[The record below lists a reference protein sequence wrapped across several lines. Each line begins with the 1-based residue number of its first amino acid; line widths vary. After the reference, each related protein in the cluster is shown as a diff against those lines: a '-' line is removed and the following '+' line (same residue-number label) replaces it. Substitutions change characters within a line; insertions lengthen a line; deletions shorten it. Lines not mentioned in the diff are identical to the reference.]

1 MVIKPPSLRR
11 GSIPDRMLNSASIRY
26 GLYMNWT
33 DIVGLATSIVTAIG
47 VIVAARQLTLSK
59 RQTRTQFEDDLAR
72 EYRALVERIPVKAL
86 FGEVLDQTEYEENL
100 HLFYR
105 YIDLSNEQVFL
116 RQKERLSSDT
126 WENWVEGIK
135 ANLSLPAFAMAWGEI
150 KSKLPHRFQELR
162 LLEKR
167 DFKGDPKDW
176 CESVPELSGSPSKNY
191 LESKAPLS

>member
-1 MVIKPPSLRR
+1 
-11 GSIPDRMLNSASIRY
+11 
-26 GLYMNWT
+26 MNWT

-59 RQTRTQFEDDLAR
+59 RQSRTQFEDDLAR

-86 FGEVLDQTEYEENL
+86 FGEVLEQAEYEQNL

-116 RQKERLSSDT
+116 RQKERLSSET

-135 ANLSLPAFAMAWGEI
+135 ANLSLPAFTKAWDEI

-162 LLEKR
+162 LLEER
-167 DFKGDPKDW
+167 HFRGDPKDW
-176 CESVPELSGSPSKNY
+176 RESVPESSGSPSKNY